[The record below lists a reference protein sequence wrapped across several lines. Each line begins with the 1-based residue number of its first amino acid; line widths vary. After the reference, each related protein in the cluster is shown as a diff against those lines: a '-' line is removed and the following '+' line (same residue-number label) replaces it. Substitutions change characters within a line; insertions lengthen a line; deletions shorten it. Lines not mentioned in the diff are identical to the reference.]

1 VLVTYQVNYLRQ
13 FSFSNPP
20 QLLSPTF
27 VSNSLHWTLASSSN
41 NVTGFAQLAVVPTA
55 TIDGSKI
62 DMLTHQN
69 YYSWALRAKAI
80 LQKEN

>member
-1 VLVTYQVNYLRQ
+1 M
-13 FSFSNPP
+13 
-20 QLLSPTF
+20 
-27 VSNSLHWTLASSSN
+27 ASSSN
-41 NVTGFAQLAVVPTA
+41 NVTGFAQLTLVPTA